1 MSKDLDGYHALV
13 CGASSGIGK
22 ATALALAQRGATLT
36 LLARRNAEL
45 QALRPVLKNAGSG
58 ETHVLVADLDD
69 RADLRAKV
77 AAHLEKAG
85 PIHILLNNTGGPPGG
100 PLLEAKEED
109 FLKAYGRHLLASHLL
124 VQLLVPGMKEAGYGR
139 IVNVLSWSV
148 REPIPG
154 LGVSNTIRA
163 TMASWAKTLSKELP
177 PGITVNSILPGSID
191 TERVHVVADV
201 LGKQS
206 GKGKAGVL
214 GDWITSSPEKR
225 LGKPEEVGEVIAFLC
240 SPQASFVRGVVL
252 PVDGGKL
259 ASI

>member
-1 MSKDLDGYHALV
+1 VQKDLEGRHALV
-13 CGASSGIGK
+13 CGASSGIGR
-22 ATALALAQRGATLT
+22 ATALALAERGATLT

-45 QALRPVLKNAGSG
+45 QALRPVLKNAGAG
-58 ETHVLVADLDD
+58 DTHVIAVDMDD
-69 RADLRAKV
+69 RAALRAKV
-77 AAHLEKAG
+77 AAHLETAG

-100 PLLEAKEED
+100 ALLDAKEED
-109 FLKAYGRHLLASHLL
+109 FLKAYGRHLLAAHLL
-124 VQLLVPGMKEAGYGR
+124 TQLLVPGMTEAGYGR

-191 TERVHVVADV
+191 TERVRVVADS
-201 LGKQS
+201 LGKTS
-206 GKGKAGVL
+206 GKGAAAVL
-214 GDWITSSPEKR
+214 GGWIESSPEKR
-225 LGKPEEVGEVIAFLC
+225 MGTADEVGKVIAFLC
-240 SPQASFVRGVVL
+240 SPEASFVRGVVL

-259 ASI
+259 NSI

>member
-1 MSKDLDGYHALV
+1 
-13 CGASSGIGK
+13 
-22 ATALALAQRGATLT
+22 
-36 LLARRNAEL
+36 
-45 QALRPVLKNAGSG
+45 
-58 ETHVLVADLDD
+58 
-69 RADLRAKV
+69 
-77 AAHLEKAG
+77 
-85 PIHILLNNTGGPPGG
+85 
-100 PLLEAKEED
+100 
-109 FLKAYGRHLLASHLL
+109 LLASHLL